1 MPALRYRPQ
10 PSNPTNTESKPRV
23 LVVDDHPEML
33 VSVSKMLATD
43 FDVVGVATDGQAAL
57 ESARQAEPDLI
68 VMDVAMPRLDGFQ
81 AVRALRRTPSQAKV
95 VFLSMHESDDY
106 VVEAFEC
113 GGQGFV
119 LKTRVQADL
128 AGALDQVLAGRLFVP
143 SLKSLFHVADGGNGH
158 AMQLHRNAD
167 TFLDGVADFFHLALQ
182 RGDATCLIATEPVR
196 TGVGAR
202 LKERGWNDS
211 SDSGRHLVVDAGAA
225 IDRFMRD
232 DAADHDRIAEIAEE
246 LDQYR
251 LSAAEGPGSRLT
263 IFGEMASVLGLRGNS
278 TAVVE
283 LERTWEQ
290 LTHHLPFFTLCG
302 YSTACFDDEMHSG
315 LFSGV
320 CAEHWAVSHA

>member
-1 MPALRYRPQ
+1 
-10 PSNPTNTESKPRV
+10 
-23 LVVDDHPEML
+23 ML

-81 AVRALRRTPSQAKV
+81 AVRALRRASSQAKV
-95 VFLSMHESDDY
+95 VFLSMHESDEY

-128 AGALDQVLAGRLFVP
+128 ASALDQVLAGRLFVP

-196 TGVGAR
+196 ARVRAR
-202 LKERGWNDS
+202 LQERGWDDS
-211 SDSGRHLVVDAGAA
+211 SDGGRHLVVDAGAA

-232 DAADHDRIAEIAEE
+232 DAPDRDRIAEIAEE

-251 LSAAEGPGSRLT
+251 LIAAEGPVSRLT

-278 TAVVE
+278 AAVVE
-283 LERTWEQ
+283 LERTWGQ
-290 LTHHLPFFTLCG
+290 LTHDLPFFTLCG

-320 CAEHWAVSHA
+320 CTEHWAVSHA

>member
-1 MPALRYRPQ
+1 
-10 PSNPTNTESKPRV
+10 
-23 LVVDDHPEML
+23 
-33 VSVSKMLATD
+33 MLATD

-95 VFLSMHESDDY
+95 VFLSMHESDEY
-106 VVEAFEC
+106 IVEAFEC

-158 AMQLHRNAD
+158 ALQLHRNGDA
-167 TFLDGVADFFHLALQ
+167 FLDGLGDFFHLALQ

-196 TGVGAR
+196 VGVSAR
-202 LKERGWNDS
+202 LKKRGWDFDGS
-211 SDSGRHLVVDAGAA
+211 SVRGRHLVVDASEA

-232 DAADHDRIAEIAEE
+232 DAPDRDRLAEIAEE
-246 LDQYR
+246 LDHYR
-251 LSAAEGPGSRLT
+251 LTAAEGPVSRLT
-263 IFGEMASVLGLRGNS
+263 VFGEMAGVLSLRGNAA
-278 TAVVE
+278 AVVE
-283 LERTWEQ
+283 LEHSWTQ